1 MQGLAP
7 LTLVLFKGQLSCLRE
22 DLTREWTEGEGRG
35 GGRRGKGK
43 EVRADLK
50 NYSSQVEL
58 MQLSKWVFALG
69 W

>member
-7 LTLVLFKGQLSCLRE
+7 LTLVLFKGQLSCFRE

-35 GGRRGKGK
+35 GGRRVTFK

-50 NYSSQVEL
+50 NYI
-58 MQLSKWVFALG
+58 
-69 W
+69 